1 MTEAP
6 QDPMARRRT
15 VSEKLT
21 SERNMRIN
29 DRFAARARLRGLL
42 QQELTPRLR
51 GAREALAGEPVHA
64 DVACERIERV
74 LDLMADE
81 CAGLDAEDQADRDRG
96 HPGSEDGLIA

>member
-1 MTEAP
+1 MTGAP

-42 QQELTPRLR
+42 RELTPRLR
-51 GAREALAGEPVHA
+51 DAREALAGEPVHA

-81 CAGLDAEDQADRDRG
+81 CARLDAEDQADRDRG
-96 HPGSEDGLIA
+96 HPGSEDG